1 MKVLSKLLVHTLIVA
16 LFALPALS
24 VVHAQFNSLPT
35 DGGTGFNNQAP
46 IEQGSGFNSAAGGTN
61 QKKLVACSGSTDCD
75 FDKLVETAQ
84 NVMDFLIILA
94 TSIAVIVIAYAGF
107 MYMTSGENS
116 GKVKKAH
123 ELMWYAVV
131 GFLVAISAYLV
142 VDVLLNTL
150 EVDPSVRPAG
160 FTGN

>member
-1 MKVLSKLLVHTLIVA
+1 MHTVRTIFAHLTLATLLVVSCA
-16 LFALPALS
+16 P
-24 VVHAQFNSLPT
+24 VVHAQ
-35 DGGTGFNNQAP
+35 GT
-46 IEQGSGFNSAAGGTN
+46 GTN
-61 QKKLVACSGSTDCD
+61 QSKLVACDGPRCT
-75 FDKLVETAQ
+75 FEQLVETGQ

-107 MYMTSGENS
+107 MYMTAGENS

-123 ELMWYAVV
+123 ELMGYAVV

-150 EVDPSVRPAG
+150 NVDSSVRPQG
-160 FTGN
+160 FSGN